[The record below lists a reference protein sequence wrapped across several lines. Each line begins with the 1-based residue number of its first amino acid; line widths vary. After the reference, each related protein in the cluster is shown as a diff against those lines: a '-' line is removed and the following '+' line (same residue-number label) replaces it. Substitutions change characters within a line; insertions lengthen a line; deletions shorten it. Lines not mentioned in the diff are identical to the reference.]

1 VPIPGSAF
9 AFALLAGVAMA
20 AYSIFTRLGSAG
32 IHPALGAVVIT
43 GVAFLVNLALVGV
56 LHLRGVSL
64 AGSTTS
70 VALLAVVG
78 AAAAAADLFT
88 LSAYASGLRV
98 TSSFVIGGTSAV
110 LVLLVG
116 FLLLR
121 EPFSVVKLLAIGLI
135 VAGVCLLQR
144 EGL

>member
-20 AYSIFTRLGSAG
+20 AYSVFSRLASAG

-64 AGSTTS
+64 AVSTTS
-70 VALLAVVG
+70 VGLLAVVG

-135 VAGVCLLQR
+135 VAGVFLLQR